1 MPDHVPKSSPL
12 PKLLIKR
19 NFNSLISYLSSPDRL
34 QNRTKLHA
42 RKRSRVP
49 RKTHSTG
56 IRDHVTNAIQLG
68 FGCALPIRTPFVP
81 SFPLPPP
88 PPFSFSLSPSTVFK
102 TRRRVLHHS
111 ATRPAGASTCRS
123 NRFPTTDQIFRGYIR
138 DSDSVLRP
146 SKNRINVMS
155 CVYISLESMLILFS
169 IYIYISRQWNY
180 RNVAS
185 WNLS

>member
-81 SFPLPPP
+81 SFPPPP
-88 PPFSFSLSPSTVFK
+88 PLSSPSPSPP
-102 TRRRVLHHS
+102 RRCLKRVVACSTILPRVQQVRLPVDPTAFQPPTKYS
-111 ATRPAGASTCRS
+111 A
-123 NRFPTTDQIFRGYIR
+123 D
-138 DSDSVLRP
+138 
-146 SKNRINVMS
+146 
-155 CVYISLESMLILFS
+155 ISAILILFFAQVKTELTWCRV
-169 IYIYISRQWNY
+169 YIY
-180 RNVAS
+180 
-185 WNLS
+185 L